1 MKAKSLYIQK
11 LAYDENTGNEI
22 IGLFPSEANPAI
34 VSSYTYD
41 AKRMGGAPTLTAT
54 IYSSEPLQWKKE
66 EFVEY
71 NGDRF
76 FASYTPNSTKDNT
89 SRMWKSE
96 ITFTSRRELLDNT
109 LFFDVVVDDVD
120 TQNKDRY
127 RSNQT
132 KFTFG
137 GTIHEFVARVNSS
150 MAYCGLYRP
159 TDEYKGYYVVVD
171 EGYGTDEV
179 KEVSFEDQYLTDV
192 LQLINTTFELDYYW
206 DGNVCHVGKVQHD
219 LTDTPI
225 KYGSSDALISVSK
238 ENANYKIVDMITGY
252 GSSDNLPYYYPN
264 DDEFGEAV
272 FNTENISKD
281 KVSVDLSKFLK
292 GSKYNDVLVL
302 YKSKYGQKY
311 SASID
316 SSLFGLTR
324 NTEPE
329 NLTLADNQTNP
340 TVTCSFGFSFYVKLI
355 KGQILDFTKL
365 SFKFG
370 MLDSL
375 THKDNITEIT
385 AAYKDIY
392 LSNGNDIIT
401 ITKKTVFGDNC
412 KYPCENDGEYKLT
425 IWAEFSYRC
434 RVFRNGNG
442 VTDYYGANSWNAS
455 FSGNIGL
462 LYEPTSEYEW
472 KNEDKYI
479 PYGES
484 GINIREISGANCI
497 EYDYQ
502 FFKDDNRYGFNKV
515 YSGTDDNATK
525 VVVTDR
531 VWIAPSSVLMPS
543 IYRNSKGAERFYYA
557 FNNTHKLPSGIGY
570 YEFVNL
576 YKKGNPHQGT
586 VTFDDIKPTINGI
599 VNAEGQLFGEIADV
613 AFDKEDSDVKDS
625 DGNYIHS
632 YFYIKLH
639 KFNGDFGFDLFA
651 HALASES
658 AKINLIKSNGCPA
671 CSFVIYNK
679 PSADNSKCY
688 NRVSVDEN
696 GNLKQVR
703 TDKNDYIFANASDAY
718 EDNLNQDSTQK
729 ELWIAV
735 QKDTS
740 TLGIV
745 MPNASAG
752 FKPQKGDLF
761 VITGIKP
768 PKVLVTAAEKRLDDA
783 LVKHMSENNTD
794 QFNYSVK
801 FSRIFLQE
809 NPDFASKLNENAKL
823 SIQIQGDYDND
834 GNLISHK
841 VFVSNYSVKVD
852 NDELAEVEIEL
863 VNLLEVTKSDT
874 KQIIDA
880 VKGEAVKSLSSIV
893 CSSNANSFN
902 ASIADKMYLSKL
914 NDDTAK
920 GTITWEKIQNLL
932 SGLLVGNFNS
942 ENGGSWTPDTEGR
955 SHLITDYLEV
965 RMKAIF
971 EELVIKKT
979 STISGKEI
987 ISPAGGV
994 VAHKVEEVT
1003 VTYNNVSQKAYR
1015 CYFLAEQE
1023 GDAVDNDFA
1032 IGDQVRSESFNVR
1045 KGTYHKVGNHFYWRL
1060 VIGRDEDPVGLEGKK
1075 YHYIDL
1081 SDTDCATASDV
1092 PAKGDVLSQCGNR
1105 TDVERQN
1112 CLIFS
1117 AVDTYSPSI
1126 SLYHGINS
1134 YSFANREYVQYGVNK
1149 QTNKAF
1155 FNVYGDMYVGDRP
1168 TKENGYEGS
1177 SYIKYDSAT
1186 KQVSVKGKISAK
1198 STVDG
1203 KELSQYIKENS
1214 AKGLTEEQ
1222 VNNLIKNSQVITD
1235 LQNQVDGAI
1244 ETWFYEGVPTLNNAP
1259 ASSWTTDKDKDT
1271 HLGDLYY
1278 DNKTGKAYRFAKDGN
1293 TYKWTIITDTD
1304 IAKALSDASK
1314 AQETADGKMKVFST
1328 QPIPPYQLGDIWVN
1342 ATYPTDGRIY
1352 KNEILRCQTAKAKD
1366 SSFAIADW
1374 TKASKYTDD
1383 SALNT
1388 FKEEYKN
1395 DMASYKEQLDEKVE
1409 TWFYNYA
1416 PTTQNKPASDW
1427 TTDTLKSQHAGDL
1440 FYNTS
1445 NGYTY
1450 RWTGTAWARIKD
1462 NDINTAMTAAS
1473 KAQDTADGKRTV
1485 FTSQPTVP
1493 YDEGDL
1499 WASGGDDG
1507 KTLMVCVKSRATGS
1521 FTSSEWVKANDSDLN
1536 AFAKTIEESLTGI
1549 RDQLDKKAETWYQ
1562 ATDPSTSWTTDDAK
1576 KEHKG
1581 DLWYN
1586 TSNNQTFFWNG
1597 TKWDKQDVPTE
1608 VFDKI
1613 DGKSS
1618 IYVSKP
1624 ASYEERDLWILEAAY
1639 TLGGVAYSK
1648 GELVVATKSNAS
1660 FSAADWTKKVK
1671 YTDDTVANT
1680 AKKAAEEAKKAA
1692 DTAQTNV
1699 TNLGKTVTSNKKAF
1713 DSYVTDGYL
1722 EPSEIAAMAQDSK
1735 RLEDAFAAAEKSYN
1749 EVKGAEVLK
1758 STKELTDLNTAFT
1771 TLSTAKKELIT
1782 YLSDIS
1788 TRYNAADTEGK
1799 ANIVSAVGTKFT
1811 NFQPAY
1817 SAFYDKLGLANAYIT
1832 SKIYGDLKQNITD
1845 LAGYKYIKDALG
1857 QTTDIDGGL
1866 VMTTL
1871 LALRDADGNVQS
1883 GINGAIDTNRGKKSI
1898 ATWWGGQMVDKD
1910 YNSGSL
1916 TPATSLVRFD
1926 GSGYLANG
1934 AIWWDVDGKVHADP
1948 TSFII
1953 SEKNL
1958 GAYLA
1963 FFEPTWKSGSNGTNI
1978 KDLVALTPQA
1988 PFTTLSVSN
1997 DLLVEGKLKLG
2008 SITLSV
2014 VNGALKIDGN
2024 VYSTGGMSAY
2034 GDGTNNGGG
2043 GGLVASVKSYTDI
2056 IKGTYT
2062 DNDLASIPNAY
2073 AIKALSNRI
2082 DNISSELGGLSLDW
2096 ANITGKPSTFTPSAH
2111 THKWVDITDRI
2122 TKVSQLTNDSGY
2134 TTNKGTVTSV
2144 KLTLPTGLSLG
2155 TTKEITTSGTFAI
2168 SLTSGYSIPTTS
2180 KQGQWDSAYN
2190 WYKLMTTDEET
2201 ADGVINKWNEVV
2213 DFLAGIAQTDSLD
2226 SILSGINK
2234 SITDE
2239 TNRAKKAEGANATNI
2254 ATNKANITTLQ
2265 GYFTNG
2271 SAKSAIKLTNAR
2283 KLWGNSFDG
2292 TADISGSIVVPS
2304 GKYITI
2310 GNIKLEYDATN
2321 KALKITNT
2329 STNEV
2334 ANLYT
2339 SGGVSAY
2346 GVGTTSS
2353 GSTGGGG
2360 LNGTVKSYNDAKSLT
2375 SESLSE
2381 VASAY
2386 SVAALYS
2393 SINDAIGRINTLEG
2407 GSATSI
2413 EVTGSGNAVT
2423 GVSKSGTKL
2432 TFTKGATFLTS
2443 HQDISGKSDK
2453 THTHSVKINGVTK
2466 TIAATGGTAVDLGTY
2481 LTSHQSLAAYLKS
2494 ADAEKT
2500 YSKLG
2505 HTHAFSEI
2513 TGKPTT
2519 LAGYGVTDGVNTVT
2533 LSGSGNA
2540 VTSASIDGHTLTLT
2554 KGSTFSLSG
2563 HTHTFASLTSK
2574 PTTIAG
2580 YGITDAYTKA
2590 QVNSTIAKYL
2600 PLAGGTITGVLTVNG
2615 IATFKSKI
2623 AIGDIYII
2631 NDGSGNLYV
2640 QKTDGKT
2647 AANFYATGGITAFG
2661 ASSVSGGTGSGLN
2674 GSVLGFEKATA
2685 MTSADNGDSSKT
2697 EVSFLATAW
2706 SIKQLNDK
2714 INAFGTGVFSDY
2726 LTIAAAKATYQPKGS
2741 YLTSHQTIYG
2751 LTIQKNGTSLGTY
2764 TPNSAAKT
2772 INVTVPTKLSELSND
2787 SGYTKNT
2794 GTVTS
2799 VAISVPTGLSV
2810 SGSPITTNGTIAIAL
2825 ASGYSIPTTAKQT
2838 AWDGAVSAKHTHS
2851 NKSVLDGISSTKV
2864 SHWNSAYD
2872 WYALMTTDEETA
2884 DGIINKWNEVV
2895 SFLANIAQTDTLS
2908 GIVDGINKSISDE
2921 VARAKKAEGVNASG
2935 ISANKGSIAT
2945 LQGYFTNGSAK
2956 KALQLTNARKLWG
2969 NSFNGTADI
2978 NGSIIVPSGK
2988 YISIGNIKL
2997 EYDATNKALKITN
3010 TSTNEVANL
3019 YTSGGVSAYGV
3030 GTTSSGSTG
3039 GGGLNGTVKSYNDAK
3054 SLTSESLS
3062 EVASAYS
3069 VAALYSSINDAIGR
3083 INTLEGGSATSIEVT
3098 GSGNA
3103 VTGVSKSGTK
3113 LTFTKGATFLTSHQ
3127 DISGKSDK
3135 THTHSVKINGV
3146 TKTIA
3151 ATGGTAVDLGTYLTS
3166 HQSLAA
3172 YLKSADAEKT
3182 YSKLGHTHAFSEIT
3196 GKPTTL
3202 AGYGVTD
3209 GVNTVTLSGSGN
3221 AVTSASID
3229 GHTLTLTKGSTFSL
3243 SGHTHTFAS
3252 LTSKPTTIAGYGIT
3266 DAYTKAQV
3274 NSTIAKYLP
3283 LAGGTITG
3291 VLTVNGIATFKSKIA
3306 IGDIYIINDGSGN
3319 LYVQKTDGKT
3329 AANFYAT
3336 GGITAFGASSVSGG
3350 TGSGL
3355 NGSVLGFEKATA
3367 MTSADN
3373 GDSSKT
3379 EVSFLATAWS
3389 IKQLNDKINAFGTG
3403 VFSDYLT
3410 IAAAK
3415 ATYQPKGSYLTSHQT
3430 IYGLTIQKNGTS
3442 LGTYTPNSAAKTINV
3457 TVPTKLSELSNDSGY
3472 TKNTGTVTS
3481 VAISVPTGLSV
3492 SGSPITTNGT
3502 IAIALASGYSIPTT
3516 AKQTA
3521 WDGAVSAKH
3530 THSNKSVLDGIS
3542 STKVS
3547 HWNSAYDWYALM
3559 TTDEETADGIINK
3572 WNEVVSFLA
3581 NIAQTDTLSGIV
3593 DGINK
3598 SISDEVARAKK
3609 AEGVNASGISANK
3622 GSIATLQGYFT
3633 NGSAKKAL
3641 QLTNARKL
3649 WGNSF
3654 NGTAD
3659 INGSIIV
3666 PSGKY
3671 ISIGN
3676 IKLEYDAANKALKIT
3691 NTTTEEVA
3699 NLYTSGG
3706 VSAYGAGTSSSSGGG
3721 GLNGSVKAYNDALKL
3736 TSESLSEIASAYS
3749 IKALD
3754 SRISSLEGG
3763 SATSIETTGSGNA
3776 VTSVSKSGTK
3786 ITFTKGS
3793 TFSLNG
3799 HTHTFASLTSKP
3811 TSLSGYG
3818 ITDGVNAV
3826 SVTGSGNAVTAA
3838 SVSGHTLTLTKGSTF
3853 SLSNH
3858 THYVGTTQVQGSSAE
3873 QALTGITK
3881 IDNILKLSK
3890 ATVTVNTSYKAEQN
3904 RLVIYG
3910 NTYGNDANYI
3920 KSARKLS
3927 YGDGGPQLVFSTN
3940 ENPDASGVQ
3949 SAALVYTD
3957 HDTIG
3962 AGVSLSF
3969 VTNQG
3974 DAYFI
3979 APHIKA
3985 LTAFQGNLAWSYIT
3999 NKPTTLSGFGITDG
4013 LRSVTHPSG
4022 SNVFVTGI
4030 STSGTAITYTKS
4042 YTKKSLSAVGT
4053 SGWTNASIDGNII
4066 PDMSFIAYWN
4076 GAYSGTSSNLAYCNK
4091 GAFGSFAI
4099 KNSLAF
4105 SELTSKP
4112 TTISGYGIT
4121 DAYTKSQ
4128 VDAIAAKY
4136 LPLTG
4141 GTLTGQLKIVASA
4154 LNGAYNGLLIG
4165 DDCYIGDCNFANTI
4179 GLMGSTN
4186 SNAGMVKFG
4195 KGGMQ
4200 FGYNGSNHIAST
4212 TAQWTNLNADL
4223 LDGWHKDNIVWSG
4236 AVNSNTANLS
4246 HYWAKLFDI
4255 TVTDNLHDD
4264 RSFTFLFSNG
4274 YNDTYSVVVLRI
4286 RQNGA
4291 NGSGAYNFNIALRE
4305 LVGNMSSR
4313 LRVYYNNA
4321 TGNVQLWGNC
4331 QDRYGCLSYTIIK
4344 KTGRTSA
4351 DFKSQGTLVTNTSFS
4366 AAQSLPA
4373 TTGDSPYILLDGAT
4387 RIGIVKQADQL
4398 VTARTIWGQSFNGT
4412 ANVSGNMT
4420 GVGNINTSAAPAGTI
4435 YTNNWFRSK
4444 GNSGWYSEDHGGGWY
4459 MTDNT
4464 WIRSYGS
4471 KDVYLSNKLS
4481 VNGNVGIGTTA
4492 PSHKLHVL
4500 GEIYTTTKVNINGIV
4515 LEKDS
4520 DGNLKV
4526 NGNLYAT
4533 GGISAYGTSS
4543 AGSGGGLSGSVL
4555 AWDSAIKMPNATNGS
4570 SDTTK
4575 TESSF
4580 LASAWSIKQ
4589 LYNKVTSLEGG
4600 SAMNVSVSGSGNAVT
4615 SISKSGTT
4623 ISVVKGSTFLTAHQS
4638 LAGYMKTA
4646 TADAKYMYHSRNNIV
4661 SDLNS
4666 FATNGA
4672 AHIYEMNNVTNRPNS
4687 NSWVQVMNWGTGD
4700 SAYGFLLANDYSTNG
4715 HMYFRQKIAG
4725 SWKDWKTIIDS
4736 SNIGSQSVNYAAS
4749 AGSVAWT
4756 NVSGRPS
4763 TMKNPSALSWS
4774 GYSSGSYDGSA
4785 AKSISIPNNT
4795 NQLTNGAGFITASA
4809 SITGNA
4815 ASATKLQTTRT
4826 LWGQSFNGT
4835 ANISGSMTGVG
4846 DMTLDAGARI
4856 KHGSGNLYIGN
4867 SDNSN
4872 WIGVQ
4877 DICSQSSIGDGNWSL
4892 RTSGAAHFKDTTIN
4906 GTATIKNLLSL
4917 VDGSHKGLKM
4927 GSTYISSLDGEVI
4940 LQGNTA
4946 LRFGNDAWDY
4956 NQWAGLKYDHSIKTV
4971 YLGIADGSIFK
4982 ANSAQSGG
4990 VINLKQGI
4998 SSVYTPAL
5006 YAGGDIYHTGV
5017 YRMLWKNSKA
5027 SKYLNVM
5034 NISQDDNGIL
5044 TIGYGNFS
5052 NNKNVVLEGYN
5063 LNFRVGNDSGTKSM
5077 WFNYNN
5083 GNPVLSLDGNFYA
5096 TGGVTAYKSSDERL
5110 KHDIHGVDSLAI
5122 IKAMGGTVAFR
5133 YNADN
5138 KDSIGWIAQR
5148 VLHNT
5153 FMQDLVEKDDKG
5165 FLKINYWSP
5174 KLIAVAFGAIEQV
5187 DDEVSRLKRRVR
5199 DLENEVEQLK
5209 SDRL

>member
-11 LAYDENTGNEI
+11 LAYDEDTGNEI

-671 CSFVIYNK
+671 CSFTIDCYW
-679 PSADNSKCY
+679 NSTKNKCY
-688 NRVSVDEN
+688 NNVLTDGN
-696 GNLKQVR
+696 GNLRSDSGKMNS
-703 TDKNDYIFANASDAY
+703 KGDYILNDTY
-718 EDNLNQDSTQK
+718 VEDNKSNQDSTK
-729 ELWIAV
+729 EELWIAV

-783 LVKHMSENNTD
+783 LIKHMSENNTD

-823 SIQIQGDYDND
+823 SIQIQGDSDND
-834 GNLISHK
+834 GNLISHE

-863 VNLLEVTKSDT
+863 VNSLEVTKSDT

-880 VKGEAVKSLSSIV
+880 VKGEAVKSLSSMV
-893 CSSNANSFN
+893 GGSNTNSFN
-902 ASIADKMYLSKL
+902 ASITDKMYLSKL
-914 NDDTAK
+914 NDDIAK
-920 GTITWEKIQNLL
+920 GTITWEKIQKLL
-932 SGLLVGNFNS
+932 SGLVVGNFNN

-971 EELVIKKT
+971 EELVINKT
-979 STISGKEI
+979 STIGGKEI

-1060 VIGRDEDPVGLEGKK
+1060 VIGRDEEPVELEGKK

-1134 YSFANREYVQYGVNK
+1134 YSFANKEYVEYGVNK
-1149 QTNKAF
+1149 QNNKAF

-1177 SYIKYDSAT
+1177 SYIRYDSST
-1186 KQVSVKGKISAK
+1186 KQVSVKGKISSK

-1222 VNNLIKNSQVITD
+1222 VNNLIKNSQVIAD

-1244 ETWFYEGVPTLNNAP
+1244 ETWFYDGVPTLKNAP
-1259 ASSWTTDKDKDT
+1259 ASSWTSDKDKDT

-1342 ATYPTDGRIY
+1342 ATYPTDGSIY
-1352 KNEILRCQTAKAKD
+1352 KNEILRCQTAKAKG

-1427 TTDTLKSQHAGDL
+1427 TTDTLKSQHSGDL

-1562 ATDPSTSWTTDDAK
+1562 PSDPSTSWTTDDAK

-1671 YTDDTVANT
+1671 YTDDTVANA

-1713 DSYVTDGYL
+1713 DNYVTDGYL

-1735 RLEDAFAAAEKSYN
+1735 RLEDAFAAAEKSYT
-1749 EVKGAEVLK
+1749 EVKEAAVLK
-1758 STKELTDLNTAFT
+1758 DTKELTDLNTAFA
-1771 TLSTAKKELIT
+1771 TLTTAKTELVT

-1788 TRYNAADTEGK
+1788 ARYNAANTEKK
-1799 ANIVSAVGTKFT
+1799 ATIVSAVGTKFT
-1811 NFQPAY
+1811 NFQSAY

-1958 GAYLA
+1958 GAYFA

-1997 DLLVEGKLKLG
+1997 DLLVEGKLKIG

-2034 GDGTNNGGG
+2034 GEGT
-2043 GGLVASVKSYTDI
+2043 
-2056 IKGTYT
+2056 
-2062 DNDLASIPNAY
+2062 
-2073 AIKALSNRI
+2073 SN
-2082 DNISSELGGLSLDW
+2082 
-2096 ANITGKPSTFTPSAH
+2096 
-2111 THKWVDITDRI
+2111 
-2122 TKVSQLTNDSGY
+2122 
-2134 TTNKGTVTSV
+2134 
-2144 KLTLPTGLSLG
+2144 
-2155 TTKEITTSGTFAI
+2155 
-2168 SLTSGYSIPTTS
+2168 
-2180 KQGQWDSAYN
+2180 
-2190 WYKLMTTDEET
+2190 
-2201 ADGVINKWNEVV
+2201 
-2213 DFLAGIAQTDSLD
+2213 
-2226 SILSGINK
+2226 
-2234 SITDE
+2234 
-2239 TNRAKKAEGANATNI
+2239 
-2254 ATNKANITTLQ
+2254 
-2265 GYFTNG
+2265 
-2271 SAKSAIKLTNAR
+2271 
-2283 KLWGNSFDG
+2283 
-2292 TADISGSIVVPS
+2292 
-2304 GKYITI
+2304 
-2310 GNIKLEYDATN
+2310 
-2321 KALKITNT
+2321 
-2329 STNEV
+2329 
-2334 ANLYT
+2334 
-2339 SGGVSAY
+2339 
-2346 GVGTTSS
+2346 
-2353 GSTGGGG
+2353 GGG
-2360 LNGTVKSYNDAKSLT
+2360 LNGSIVPFDKAKFLT
-2375 SESLSE
+2375 AQNEGTE
-2381 VASAY
+2381 IASAW
-2386 SVAALYS
+2386 SIKKLYDMIN
-2393 SINDAIGRINTLEG
+2393 SID
-2407 GSATSI
+2407 
-2413 EVTGSGNAVT
+2413 VTGQLADYLKKTEASTLYQPKGNY
-2423 GVSKSGTKL
+2423 
-2432 TFTKGATFLTS
+2432 LTS

-2519 LAGYGVTDGVNTVT
+2519 LAGYGVTDGVNAVSVT
-2533 LSGSGNA
+2533 GNGNA

-2590 QVNSTIAKYL
+2590 QVDSTIAKYL
-2600 PLAGGTITGVLTVNG
+2600 PLAGGTITGALTVNG
-2615 IATFKSKI
+2615 IATFKSKV

-2661 ASSVSGGTGSGLN
+2661 ASSVSGGTGGGLN

-2726 LTIAAAKATYQPKGS
+2726 LTIAAAKATYQPKGN
-2741 YLTSHQTIYG
+2741 YLISHQTIYG

-2838 AWDGAVSAKHTHS
+2838 AWDGAVS
-2851 NKSVLDGISSTKV
+2851 V
-2864 SHWNSAYD
+2864 
-2872 WYALMTTDEETA
+2872 
-2884 DGIINKWNEVV
+2884 
-2895 SFLANIAQTDTLS
+2895 
-2908 GIVDGINKSISDE
+2908 
-2921 VARAKKAEGVNASG
+2921 
-2935 ISANKGSIAT
+2935 
-2945 LQGYFTNGSAK
+2945 
-2956 KALQLTNARKLWG
+2956 
-2969 NSFNGTADI
+2969 
-2978 NGSIIVPSGK
+2978 
-2988 YISIGNIKL
+2988 
-2997 EYDATNKALKITN
+2997 
-3010 TSTNEVANL
+3010 
-3019 YTSGGVSAYGV
+3019 
-3030 GTTSSGSTG
+3030 
-3039 GGGLNGTVKSYNDAK
+3039 
-3054 SLTSESLS
+3054 
-3062 EVASAYS
+3062 
-3069 VAALYSSINDAIGR
+3069 
-3083 INTLEGGSATSIEVT
+3083 
-3098 GSGNA
+3098 
-3103 VTGVSKSGTK
+3103 
-3113 LTFTKGATFLTSHQ
+3113 
-3127 DISGKSDK
+3127 
-3135 THTHSVKINGV
+3135 
-3146 TKTIA
+3146 
-3151 ATGGTAVDLGTYLTS
+3151 
-3166 HQSLAA
+3166 
-3172 YLKSADAEKT
+3172 
-3182 YSKLGHTHAFSEIT
+3182 
-3196 GKPTTL
+3196 
-3202 AGYGVTD
+3202 
-3209 GVNTVTLSGSGN
+3209 
-3221 AVTSASID
+3221 
-3229 GHTLTLTKGSTFSL
+3229 
-3243 SGHTHTFAS
+3243 
-3252 LTSKPTTIAGYGIT
+3252 
-3266 DAYTKAQV
+3266 
-3274 NSTIAKYLP
+3274 
-3283 LAGGTITG
+3283 
-3291 VLTVNGIATFKSKIA
+3291 
-3306 IGDIYIINDGSGN
+3306 
-3319 LYVQKTDGKT
+3319 
-3329 AANFYAT
+3329 
-3336 GGITAFGASSVSGG
+3336 
-3350 TGSGL
+3350 
-3355 NGSVLGFEKATA
+3355 
-3367 MTSADN
+3367 
-3373 GDSSKT
+3373 
-3379 EVSFLATAWS
+3379 
-3389 IKQLNDKINAFGTG
+3389 
-3403 VFSDYLT
+3403 
-3410 IAAAK
+3410 
-3415 ATYQPKGSYLTSHQT
+3415 
-3430 IYGLTIQKNGTS
+3430 
-3442 LGTYTPNSAAKTINV
+3442 
-3457 TVPTKLSELSNDSGY
+3457 
-3472 TKNTGTVTS
+3472 
-3481 VAISVPTGLSV
+3481 
-3492 SGSPITTNGT
+3492 
-3502 IAIALASGYSIPTT
+3502 
-3516 AKQTA
+3516 
-3521 WDGAVSAKH
+3521 KH

-3691 NTTTEEVA
+3691 NTTTNEVA

-3706 VSAYGAGTSSSSGGG
+3706 ISAYGVGTSSSSGG
-3721 GLNGSVKAYNDALKL
+3721 GLNGSVKAYADSIKL
-3736 TSESLSEIASAYS
+3736 TSENLSEIASAYS
-3749 IKALD
+3749 IAVLNN
-3754 SRISSLEGG
+3754 SLNAAIGRISTLEGG

-3799 HTHTFASLTSKP
+3799 HTHDFITVGANQTITATQYTNSRLSVRPYYVSGGPTTYGNILEVVSGISGGGQLGMEWSGSQTKTDGTDTNVGKLYYRSKRDNIAGWTVWKRLAFAEELAWGNISGKP

-3838 SVSGHTLTLTKGSTF
+3838 SVSGHTLTLTKGSSF

-3858 THYVGTTQVQGSSAE
+3858 THYIGTTQVQGSSAE

-3890 ATVTVNTSYKAEQN
+3890 ASVTVNTSYKAEQN

-3910 NTYGNDANYI
+3910 STYGNDANYI
-3920 KSARKLS
+3920 KSAGKLS
-3927 YGDGGPQLVFSTN
+3927 YGDGGPQLVFSTG

-3969 VTNQG
+3969 VTNQS

-4013 LRSVTHPSG
+4013 LRSVTQPSG

-4030 STSGTAITYTKS
+4030 STSGTAVTYTKS

-4053 SGWTNASIDGNII
+4053 SGWTNASTDGNII

-4154 LNGAYNGLLIG
+4154 LNGAYNGLRIG
-4165 DDCYIGDCNFANTI
+4165 DDCYIGNCNLGNTI
-4179 GLMGSTN
+4179 GLMGVSN
-4186 SNAGMVKFG
+4186 NNAGMVKFG

-4236 AVNSNTANLS
+4236 AVNSNTASLS

-4255 TVTDNLHDD
+4255 TVTGNQYDD
-4264 RSFTFLFSNG
+4264 RNFTFLFSNG

-4291 NGSGAYNFNIALRE
+4291 KDSGAYNFNISLRE

-4331 QDRYGCLSYTIIK
+4331 QGQYGSLSYTIIK

-4351 DFKSQGTLVTNTSFS
+4351 DFTSQGTLVTNTSFS

-4373 TTGDSPYILLDGAT
+4373 TTGDSPYTLLDGAT

-4398 VTARTIWGQSFNGT
+4398 VTARSLWGQSFNGT

-4444 GNSGWYSEDHGGGWY
+4444 GSSGWYSEDHGGGWY
-4459 MTDNT
+4459 MSDNT
-4464 WIRSYGS
+4464 WIRNFGS
-4471 KDVYLSNKLS
+4471 KDVYLSNRLS

-4500 GEIYTTTKVNINGIV
+4500 GEIYTTTKVNINGII

-4520 DGNLKV
+4520 NGDLKV

-4533 GGISAYGTSS
+4533 GGISAYGASDGTSS
-4543 AGSGGGLSGSVL
+4543 SGGLNGSVKSYADAL
-4555 AWDSAIKMPNATNGS
+4555 KLTS
-4570 SDTTK
+4570 
-4575 TESSF
+4575 ESLSEI
-4580 LASAWSIKQ
+4580 ASAYSIKQ
-4589 LYNKVTSLEGG
+4589 LSIRITSLEGG
-4600 SAMNVSVSGSGNAVT
+4600 SATSISVSGGGNAVT
-4615 SISKSGTT
+4615 SVTKNGTT

-4666 FATNGA
+4666 FATNSA

-4687 NSWVQVMNWGTGD
+4687 NPWVQVMNWGTGD
-4700 SAYGFLLANDYSTNG
+4700 SNYGFLLANDYSTNG

-4795 NQLTNGAGFITASA
+4795 NQLTNGAGFITSSA

-4815 ASATKLQTTRT
+4815 GSATKLQTTRT

-4906 GTATIKNLLSL
+4906 GTATIKDLLSL

-4927 GSTYISSLDGEVI
+4927 GSTYISSLYGEVI

-4998 SSVYTPAL
+4998 SSVYTPTL
-5006 YAGGDIYHTGV
+5006 YAGGDIYHTGT

-5052 NNKNVVLEGYN
+5052 NNKNVALEGYN
-5063 LNFRVGNDSGTKSM
+5063 LTFRVGNDSGMKSM
-5077 WFNYNN
+5077 WLNYNN
-5083 GNPVLSLDGNFYA
+5083 GNPVLSLEGNFYA

-5110 KHDIHGVDSLAI
+5110 KHDIHDVDSLAI

-5187 DDEVSRLKRRVR
+5187 DDEVSRLKARVVF
-5199 DLENEVEQLK
+5199 LESEVQRLSGK
-5209 SDRL
+5209 QGSSDKKRLDNKNINLLN

>member
-1 MKAKSLYIQK
+1 MKAESLYIQK
-11 LAYDENTGNEI
+11 LTYDENTGNEI

-66 EFVEY
+66 EFVEF

-137 GTIHEFVARVNSS
+137 GTIHEFVARINSS

-159 TDEYKGYYVVVD
+159 TEEYKGYYVVVD

-192 LQLINTTFELDYYW
+192 LQLVNTTFELDYYW

-365 SFKFG
+365 SFKFS

-392 LSNGNDIIT
+392 LSNGNDIIN

-434 RVFRNGNG
+434 RVFINGNG

-455 FSGNIGL
+455 FIGNIEL

-472 KNEDKYI
+472 KNGDKYI
-479 PYGES
+479 PYDES

-515 YSGTDDNATK
+515 YTGTEDNAVK
-525 VVVTDR
+525 VMVTDR

-543 IYRNSKGAERFYYA
+543 IYRNTKGAERFYYA
-557 FNNTHKLPSGIGY
+557 LNNTHKLPSGSGY

-671 CSFVIYNK
+671 CSFVIYKK
-679 PSADNSKCY
+679 PSADNSKYY
-688 NRVSVDEN
+688 NCVSVDEN

-823 SIQIQGDYDND
+823 SIQIQGDSDSD
-834 GNLISHK
+834 GNLISHE

-863 VNLLEVTKSDT
+863 VNSLEVTKSDT

-880 VKGEAVKSLSSIV
+880 VKGEAVKSLSSMV
-893 CSSNANSFN
+893 GGSNTNSFN
-902 ASIADKMYLSKL
+902 ASITDKMYLSKL

-920 GTITWEKIQNLL
+920 GTITWEKIQKLL
-932 SGLLVGNFNS
+932 SGLLVGNFNN

-979 STISGKEI
+979 STIGGKEI

-1015 CYFLAEQE
+1015 CYFLAEQD
-1023 GDAVDNDFA
+1023 GDSVDNDFA
-1032 IGDQVRSESFNVR
+1032 LEDQVRSESFNVR
-1045 KGTYHKVGNHFYWRL
+1045 KGTYHKTGNHFFWRL
-1060 VIGRDEDPVGLEGKK
+1060 IIGIDEEPVELDGKK

-1081 SDTDCATASDV
+1081 SETDCATGSDV
-1092 PAKGDVLSQCGNR
+1092 PMKGDVLSQCGNR
-1105 TDVERQN
+1105 SDTMRQS
-1112 CLIFS
+1112 CLVFS

-1126 SLYHGINS
+1126 GLYHGINS
-1134 YSFANREYVQYGVNK
+1134 YSFANKEYVEYGVNK
-1149 QTNKAF
+1149 KTNKAF

-1244 ETWFYEGVPTLNNAP
+1244 ETWFYEGVPTLKNAP
-1259 ASSWTTDKDKDT
+1259 ASGWTTDKDKDT

-1278 DNKTGKAYRFAKDGN
+1278 DNKTGKAYRFAKDVN

-1304 IAKALSDASK
+1304 IAKALADASK
-1314 AQETADGKMKVFST
+1314 AQETADGKMKVFSS
-1328 QPIPPYQLGDIWVN
+1328 QPTPPYQVGDIWVN
-1342 ATYPTDGRIY
+1342 ATYPSDGSTY
-1352 KNEILRCQTAKAKD
+1352 KNEVLRCQTDKKAG
-1366 SSFAIADW
+1366 SQFAIADW
-1374 TKASKYTDD
+1374 IKAS
-1383 SALNT
+1383 
-1388 FKEEYKN
+1388 
-1395 DMASYKEQLDEKVE
+1395 
-1409 TWFYNYA
+1409 
-1416 PTTQNKPASDW
+1416 
-1427 TTDTLKSQHAGDL
+1427 
-1440 FYNTS
+1440 
-1445 NGYTY
+1445 
-1450 RWTGTAWARIKD
+1450 
-1462 NDINTAMTAAS
+1462 
-1473 KAQDTADGKRTV
+1473 
-1485 FTSQPTVP
+1485 
-1493 YDEGDL
+1493 
-1499 WASGGDDG
+1499 
-1507 KTLMVCVKSRATGS
+1507 
-1521 FTSSEWVKANDSDLN
+1521 
-1536 AFAKTIEESLTGI
+1536 
-1549 RDQLDKKAETWYQ
+1549 
-1562 ATDPSTSWTTDDAK
+1562 
-1576 KEHKG
+1576 
-1581 DLWYN
+1581 
-1586 TSNNQTFFWNG
+1586 
-1597 TKWDKQDVPTE
+1597 
-1608 VFDKI
+1608 
-1613 DGKSS
+1613 
-1618 IYVSKP
+1618 
-1624 ASYEERDLWILEAAY
+1624 
-1639 TLGGVAYSK
+1639 
-1648 GELVVATKSNAS
+1648 
-1660 FSAADWTKKVK
+1660 K
-1671 YTDDTVANT
+1671 YTDDTVANA

-1692 DTAQTNV
+1692 ETAQTNI
-1699 TNLGKTVTSNKKAF
+1699 TNLGKTVTINKKAF
-1713 DSYVTDGYL
+1713 DSYVKDGYL

-1735 RLEDAFAAAEKSYN
+1735 RLEDDFAAAEKSYN

-1758 STKELTDLNTAFT
+1758 STKELTDLNTAFA
-1771 TLSTAKKELIT
+1771 TLTTAKTELVT

-1788 TRYNAADTEGK
+1788 SRYNAADTNGK
-1799 ANIVSAVGTKFT
+1799 ATIVSAVGTKFT
-1811 NFQPAY
+1811 NFQSAY

-2014 VNGALKIDGN
+2014 VNGALKIDGD

-2096 ANITGKPSTFTPSAH
+2096 ANITGKPSAFTPSAH

-2271 SAKSAIKLTNAR
+2271 SAKSAMKLTNAR

-2310 GNIKLEYDATN
+2310 GNIKLEYDVTN

-2339 SGGVSAY
+2339 SGGISAY
-2346 GVGTTSS
+2346 GVGTASS
-2353 GSTGGGG
+2353 SGGG

-2413 EVTGSGNAVT
+2413 EVTGNGNAVT
-2423 GVSKSGTKL
+2423 SVSKVGTKL

-2554 KGSTFSLSG
+2554 KGTTFSVNG

-2590 QVNSTIAKYL
+2590 QVNSTVAKYL
-2600 PLAGGTITGVLTVNG
+2600 PLAGGTITGALTVNG
-2615 IATFKSKI
+2615 IATFKSKV

-2661 ASSVSGGTGSGLN
+2661 ASSVSGGTGGGLN

-2988 YISIGNIKL
+2988 YISIGNIKM

-3010 TSTNEVANL
+3010 TTTNEVANL

-3030 GTTSSGSTG
+3030 GTSQSS
-3039 GGGLNGTVKSYNDAK
+3039 
-3054 SLTSESLS
+3054 
-3062 EVASAYS
+3062 
-3069 VAALYSSINDAIGR
+3069 
-3083 INTLEGGSATSIEVT
+3083 
-3098 GSGNA
+3098 
-3103 VTGVSKSGTK
+3103 
-3113 LTFTKGATFLTSHQ
+3113 
-3127 DISGKSDK
+3127 
-3135 THTHSVKINGV
+3135 
-3146 TKTIA
+3146 
-3151 ATGGTAVDLGTYLTS
+3151 
-3166 HQSLAA
+3166 
-3172 YLKSADAEKT
+3172 
-3182 YSKLGHTHAFSEIT
+3182 
-3196 GKPTTL
+3196 
-3202 AGYGVTD
+3202 
-3209 GVNTVTLSGSGN
+3209 
-3221 AVTSASID
+3221 
-3229 GHTLTLTKGSTFSL
+3229 
-3243 SGHTHTFAS
+3243 
-3252 LTSKPTTIAGYGIT
+3252 
-3266 DAYTKAQV
+3266 
-3274 NSTIAKYLP
+3274 
-3283 LAGGTITG
+3283 
-3291 VLTVNGIATFKSKIA
+3291 
-3306 IGDIYIINDGSGN
+3306 
-3319 LYVQKTDGKT
+3319 
-3329 AANFYAT
+3329 
-3336 GGITAFGASSVSGG
+3336 
-3350 TGSGL
+3350 
-3355 NGSVLGFEKATA
+3355 
-3367 MTSADN
+3367 
-3373 GDSSKT
+3373 
-3379 EVSFLATAWS
+3379 
-3389 IKQLNDKINAFGTG
+3389 
-3403 VFSDYLT
+3403 
-3410 IAAAK
+3410 
-3415 ATYQPKGSYLTSHQT
+3415 
-3430 IYGLTIQKNGTS
+3430 
-3442 LGTYTPNSAAKTINV
+3442 
-3457 TVPTKLSELSNDSGY
+3457 
-3472 TKNTGTVTS
+3472 
-3481 VAISVPTGLSV
+3481 
-3492 SGSPITTNGT
+3492 
-3502 IAIALASGYSIPTT
+3502 
-3516 AKQTA
+3516 
-3521 WDGAVSAKH
+3521 
-3530 THSNKSVLDGIS
+3530 
-3542 STKVS
+3542 
-3547 HWNSAYDWYALM
+3547 
-3559 TTDEETADGIINK
+3559 
-3572 WNEVVSFLA
+3572 
-3581 NIAQTDTLSGIV
+3581 
-3593 DGINK
+3593 
-3598 SISDEVARAKK
+3598 
-3609 AEGVNASGISANK
+3609 
-3622 GSIATLQGYFT
+3622 
-3633 NGSAKKAL
+3633 
-3641 QLTNARKL
+3641 
-3649 WGNSF
+3649 
-3654 NGTAD
+3654 
-3659 INGSIIV
+3659 
-3666 PSGKY
+3666 
-3671 ISIGN
+3671 
-3676 IKLEYDAANKALKIT
+3676 
-3691 NTTTEEVA
+3691 
-3699 NLYTSGG
+3699 
-3706 VSAYGAGTSSSSGGG
+3706 GG
-3721 GLNGSVKAYNDALKL
+3721 GLNGSVKAYADSIKL
-3736 TSESLSEIASAYS
+3736 TTENLSEIASAYS
-3749 IKALD
+3749 IAVLNN
-3754 SRISSLEGG
+3754 SLNAAIGRISTLEGG

-3858 THYVGTTQVQGSSAE
+3858 THYVGTTRIQSSSAE

-3910 NTYGNDANYI
+3910 TTYGNDANYI
-3920 KSARKLS
+3920 KSAGKLS

-3962 AGVSLSF
+3962 TGVSLSF

-4013 LRSVTHPSG
+4013 LRSVTQPSG

-4030 STSGTAITYTKS
+4030 STSGTAVTYTKS

-4053 SGWTNASIDGNII
+4053 SGWTNASTDGNII

-4154 LNGAYNGLLIG
+4154 LNGAYNGLRIG
-4165 DDCYIGDCNFANTI
+4165 DDCYIGDCNLGNTI
-4179 GLMGSTN
+4179 GLMGVSN
-4186 SNAGMVKFG
+4186 NNAGMVKFG

-4212 TAQWTNLNADL
+4212 AAQWTNLNADL

-4236 AVNSNTANLS
+4236 AVNSNTASLS

-4255 TVTDNLHDD
+4255 TVTGNQYDD

-4291 NGSGAYNFNIALRE
+4291 KDSGAYNFNISLRE

-4331 QDRYGCLSYTIIK
+4331 QVQYGSLSYTIIK

-4351 DFKSQGTLVTNTSFS
+4351 DFTSQGTLVTNTSFS

-4373 TTGDSPYILLDGAT
+4373 TTGDSPYTLLDGAT

-4398 VTARTIWGQSFNGT
+4398 VTARSLWGQSFNGT

-4444 GNSGWYSEDHGGGWY
+4444 GSTGWYSEDHGGGWY
-4459 MTDNT
+4459 MSDNT
-4464 WIRSYGS
+4464 WIRNFGS
-4471 KDVYLSNKLS
+4471 KDVYLSNRLS

-4500 GEIYTTTKVNINGIV
+4500 GEIYTTTKVNINGII

-4520 DGNLKV
+4520 NGDLKV

-4589 LYNKVTSLEGG
+4589 LYNKVTNLEGG

-4638 LAGYMKTA
+4638 LAGYMKTE

-4687 NSWVQVMNWGTGD
+4687 NPWVQVMNWGTGD
-4700 SAYGFLLANDYSTNG
+4700 SNYGFLLANDYSADG

-4725 SWKDWKTIIDS
+4725 SWKSWKTIIDS

-4795 NQLTNGAGFITASA
+4795 NQLRNGAGFITASA

-4815 ASATKLQTTRT
+4815 ATATKLVTARNIALGHDFRGSANFDGSGNITINGHINSASINLGSTDPNPFKRIAHVQTANSWNDNALLLYLSQGYIGGNVGICRVEFRTDNVTETGSANVEVRWLVRYGYVSDSVQVGYYSAKGNSYMDVFVKTTGGYQGTVIRCLQDSRGGINSNVSLFAATQTTEAYTSIEAAAKALYNLAYTSIVKGSDVGAVNYANSAGNADTLDGVHANGLFTNLSNSGNNISITIGGTNKTLTAAYATNCDTVDGKHVQAGSSKPFGMIPCVGNDGVIELGHYIDFHYDNTTGSDYSVRLQIDGNHSNVVTLPTATGTLALTSDNVASATKLQTTRT

-4946 LRFGNDAWDY
+4946 LRFGNDAWNYD
-4956 NQWAGLKYDHSIKTV
+4956 QWAGLKYDHSSKTV

-4990 VINLKQGI
+4990 GINLKQGI

-5063 LNFRVGNDSGTKSM
+5063 LNFRVGNDSGMKSM
-5077 WFNYNN
+5077 WLNYNN

>member
-1 MKAKSLYIQK
+1 MIKIYDINDKLLMQAEVTSAAKREQEMSKSDYISLSFSAAEKVILPAGAYINYTYKIDTVREVTRKFLLLESYEPIQSDECSWKYTPQFQHPKMILSKTPFFIYTRNSQNVEVKQNVWSFVGTTSALSGKIADFLNKDLMFGECGWKVIFQK
-11 LAYDENTGNEI
+11 VTANTINVSFSDNDFISALTAITNAIGDNCEWHIDYDDEI
-22 IGLFPSEANPAI
+22 IYIGKVLVGAIPVILEVGKNVGVPSINE
-34 VSSYTYD
+34 S
-41 AKRMGGAPTLTAT
+41 
-54 IYSSEPLQWKKE
+54 KE
-66 EFVEY
+66 GYY
-71 NGDRF
+71 NAF
-76 FASYTPNSTKDNT
+76 S
-89 SRMWKSE
+89 
-96 ITFTSRRELLDNT
+96 I
-109 LFFDVVVDDVD
+109 
-120 TQNKDRY
+120 
-127 RSNQT
+127 
-132 KFTFG
+132 FG
-137 GTIHEFVARVNSS
+137 GTRNITQVNSKGENVS
-150 MAYCGLYRP
+150 SGDIRLQLDEGNGTITIDGKECSYSIDKYSTLDLRADKTKEPLFVKVLDFSQIYPSLNTYVYNVRGRVKYVLDENKKKIPISYNA
-159 TDEYKGYYVVVD
+159 DGSVNEYKTFTVWYMRLAYPTTEKVAGK
-171 EGYGTDEV
+171 TI
-179 KEVSFEDQYLTDV
+179 
-192 LQLINTTFELDYYW
+192 INTTVDDGVTHYWYNFEVTDDLLINGKNIGCSFEANFNTGALSTPLAGRGTNGDYVGFELIYHKEASSSHTSDDVSKDNFSVLAGDYEIIYQQDNEVIIPTNKEEMLIPRGENKPSLKCNITVLYNIAMANTIYYEDAQNRLLEKAKEDIVRLLSDLNNYEVKSYSDVFLEENPQLQIGQSVTYK
-206 DGNVCHVGKVQHD
+206 DGHGYELATRVLKLSTNIDYDFIQSITLGNQAIKGTITQLKEDVQTIIANGGNSGNGGGFSVSQ
-219 LTDTPI
+219 LRSLI
-225 KYGSSDALISVSK
+225 AKYGS
-238 ENANYKIVDMITGY
+238 
-252 GSSDNLPYYYPN
+252 DN
-264 DDEFGEAV
+264 F
-272 FNTENISKD
+272 ISK
-281 KVSVDLSKFLK
+281 
-292 GSKYNDVLVL
+292 
-302 YKSKYGQKY
+302 Q
-311 SASID
+311 
-316 SSLFGLTR
+316 
-324 NTEPE
+324 
-329 NLTLADNQTNP
+329 
-340 TVTCSFGFSFYVKLI
+340 
-355 KGQILDFTKL
+355 
-365 SFKFG
+365 
-370 MLDSL
+370 
-375 THKDNITEIT
+375 
-385 AAYKDIY
+385 
-392 LSNGNDIIT
+392 
-401 ITKKTVFGDNC
+401 
-412 KYPCENDGEYKLT
+412 
-425 IWAEFSYRC
+425 
-434 RVFRNGNG
+434 
-442 VTDYYGANSWNAS
+442 
-455 FSGNIGL
+455 
-462 LYEPTSEYEW
+462 
-472 KNEDKYI
+472 
-479 PYGES
+479 
-484 GINIREISGANCI
+484 
-497 EYDYQ
+497 
-502 FFKDDNRYGFNKV
+502 
-515 YSGTDDNATK
+515 
-525 VVVTDR
+525 
-531 VWIAPSSVLMPS
+531 
-543 IYRNSKGAERFYYA
+543 
-557 FNNTHKLPSGIGY
+557 
-570 YEFVNL
+570 
-576 YKKGNPHQGT
+576 
-586 VTFDDIKPTINGI
+586 FDDI
-599 VNAEGQLFGEIADV
+599 
-613 AFDKEDSDVKDS
+613 
-625 DGNYIHS
+625 
-632 YFYIKLH
+632 
-639 KFNGDFGFDLFA
+639 A
-651 HALASES
+651 H
-658 AKINLIKSNGCPA
+658 
-671 CSFVIYNK
+671 
-679 PSADNSKCY
+679 
-688 NRVSVDEN
+688 
-696 GNLKQVR
+696 
-703 TDKNDYIFANASDAY
+703 
-718 EDNLNQDSTQK
+718 
-729 ELWIAV
+729 
-735 QKDTS
+735 
-740 TLGIV
+740 
-745 MPNASAG
+745 
-752 FKPQKGDLF
+752 
-761 VITGIKP
+761 
-768 PKVLVTAAEKRLDDA
+768 
-783 LVKHMSENNTD
+783 
-794 QFNYSVK
+794 
-801 FSRIFLQE
+801 
-809 NPDFASKLNENAKL
+809 
-823 SIQIQGDYDND
+823 
-834 GNLISHK
+834 
-841 VFVSNYSVKVD
+841 
-852 NDELAEVEIEL
+852 
-863 VNLLEVTKSDT
+863 
-874 KQIIDA
+874 
-880 VKGEAVKSLSSIV
+880 
-893 CSSNANSFN
+893 
-902 ASIADKMYLSKL
+902 
-914 NDDTAK
+914 
-920 GTITWEKIQNLL
+920 GTITWEKIQKLL
-932 SGLLVGNFNS
+932 SGLLVGGFNN
-942 ENGGSWTPDTEGR
+942 ENGGSWTPDAEGR

-971 EELVIKKT
+971 EELAIKKN
-979 STISGKEI
+979 STIGGKEI

-994 VAHKVEEVT
+994 AAYKVNEVT
-1003 VTYNNVSQKAYR
+1003 VTYNDVSQKAYR
-1015 CYFLAEQE
+1015 CYFLAEQD
-1023 GDAVDNDFA
+1023 GDEVDNDFVVE
-1032 IGDQVRSESFNVR
+1032 DQVRSESFNLNAG
-1045 KGTYHKVGNHFYWRL
+1045 KYHKTGNHFLWRL
-1060 VIGRDEDPVGLEGKK
+1060 VIGIDEEPVELDGKK

-1081 SDTDCATASDV
+1081 SETDCATGSDV
-1092 PAKGDVLSQCGNR
+1092 PMKGDVLSQCGNR
-1105 TDVERQN
+1105 SDPMRQS
-1112 CLIFS
+1112 CLVFS
-1117 AVDTYSPSI
+1117 AVDTYAPCLA
-1126 SLYHGINS
+1126 LYYGINS
-1134 YSFANREYVQYGVNK
+1134 YSFDNKEYVEYGVDK
-1149 QTNKAF
+1149 SGDKPKAF
-1155 FNVYGDMYVGDRP
+1155 FRSYGDAYIGDRP
-1168 TKENGYEGS
+1168 TKDNNYEGD
-1177 SYIKYDSAT
+1177 SYVKYDSEQKKVIIKAEL
-1186 KQVSVKGKISAK
+1186 SVK
-1198 STVDG
+1198 ST
-1203 KELSQYIKENS
+1203 
-1214 AKGLTEEQ
+1214 
-1222 VNNLIKNSQVITD
+1222 
-1235 LQNQVDGAI
+1235 LQ
-1244 ETWFYEGVPTLNNAP
+1244 
-1259 ASSWTTDKDKDT
+1259 
-1271 HLGDLYY
+1271 
-1278 DNKTGKAYRFAKDGN
+1278 GN
-1293 TYKWTIITDTD
+1293 T
-1304 IAKALSDASK
+1304 L
-1314 AQETADGKMKVFST
+1314 E
-1328 QPIPPYQLGDIWVN
+1328 
-1342 ATYPTDGRIY
+1342 
-1352 KNEILRCQTAKAKD
+1352 E
-1366 SSFAIADW
+1366 
-1374 TKASKYTDD
+1374 
-1383 SALNT
+1383 T
-1388 FKEEYKN
+1388 FK
-1395 DMASYKEQLDEKVE
+1395 
-1409 TWFYNYA
+1409 
-1416 PTTQNKPASDW
+1416 
-1427 TTDTLKSQHAGDL
+1427 
-1440 FYNTS
+1440 
-1445 NGYTY
+1445 
-1450 RWTGTAWARIKD
+1450 
-1462 NDINTAMTAAS
+1462 DIQ
-1473 KAQDTADGKRTV
+1473 KQFDR
-1485 FTSQPTVP
+1485 
-1493 YDEGDL
+1493 
-1499 WASGGDDG
+1499 
-1507 KTLMVCVKSRATGS
+1507 
-1521 FTSSEWVKANDSDLN
+1521 
-1536 AFAKTIEESLTGI
+1536 
-1549 RDQLDKKAETWYQ
+1549 KAETWYQ
-1562 ATDPSTSWTTDDAK
+1562 AEDPSIAWETDLEK
-1576 KEHKG
+1576 SEHKG

-1586 TSNNQTFFWNG
+1586 TTNGETSYWNG
-1597 TKWDKQDVPTE
+1597 SSWQKQDIPDA
-1608 VFDKI
+1608 VFDMI

-1624 ASYEERDLWILEAAY
+1624 SSYEECDLWILEAAY
-1639 TLGGVAYSK
+1639 TLGGVAYTK
-1648 GELVVATKSNAS
+1648 GELVTAIRSNTTFNS
-1660 FSAADWTKKVK
+1660 ADWTKKVI
-1671 YTDDTVANT
+1671 YTDDT
-1680 AKKAAEEAKKAA
+1680 EAKKAQA
-1692 DTAQTNV
+1692 SIKETQTNL
-1699 TNLGKTVTSNKKAF
+1699 TNLGNTVKSNRDAF
-1713 DSYVTDGYL
+1713 DKFTEDGYL
-1722 EPSEIAAMAQDSK
+1722 DSSEIAAIAQDSK

-1749 EVKGAEVLK
+1749 EVANSDVL
-1758 STKELTDLNTAFT
+1758 SGTSQLTDLKAAFGTNTT
-1771 TLSTAKKELIT
+1771 GLLGAKKELIA
-1782 YLSDIS
+1782 YIADIV
-1788 TRYNAADTEGK
+1788 TRYNAADSDGK
-1799 ANIVSAVGTKFT
+1799 KNINSRVATLYD
-1811 NFQPAY
+1811 NFQAAY
-1817 SAFYDKLGLANAYIT
+1817 DTFYNKLGLASAYIT
-1832 SKIYGDLKQNITD
+1832 STIIGKLNAVIGDVATYNYLKE
-1845 LAGYKYIKDALG
+1845 ALSENAS
-1857 QTTDIDGGL
+1857 TDINGGL
-1866 VMTTL
+1866 IL
-1871 LALRDADGNVQS
+1871 SSLIALRDPKTGYVQS
-1883 GINGAIDTNRGKKSI
+1883 GINGIVDNTAKGNGI
-1898 ATWWGGQMVDKD
+1898 ATWWGGYMNDGQVVGFDDKGD
-1910 YNSGSL
+1910 VTKNA
-1916 TPATSLVRFD
+1916 ATSLIRFD

-1934 AIWWDVDGKVHADP
+1934 AIYWGVDGKVHADP

-1963 FFEPTWKSGSNGTNI
+1963 FFEPTWKSGSDGSSI

-1988 PFTTLSVSN
+1988 PFKTLTVSN
-1997 DLLVEGKLKLG
+1997 DLSVEGKLKIG

-2519 LAGYGVTDGVNTVT
+2519 LAGYGVTDGVNAVSVT
-2533 LSGSGNA
+2533 GNGNA

-2590 QVNSTIAKYL
+2590 QVDSTVAKYL
-2600 PLAGGTITGVLTVNG
+2600 PLAGGTITGALTVNG
-2615 IATFKSKI
+2615 IATFKSKV

-2661 ASSVSGGTGSGLN
+2661 ASSVSGGTGGGLN

-2810 SGSPITTNGTIAIAL
+2810 SGSPITTHGTIAISL

-2838 AWDGAVSAKHTHS
+2838 NWDKVYNWYTGITATDTDDII
-2851 NKSVLDGISSTKV
+2851 NKWQEVIAFLDGISS
-2864 SHWNSAYD
+2864 S
-2872 WYALMTTDEETA
+2872 TDLNA
-2884 DGIINKWNEVV
+2884 
-2895 SFLANIAQTDTLS
+2895 
-2908 GIVDGINKSISDE
+2908 IVDGINTSISNE
-2921 VARAKKAEGVNASG
+2921 VTRAKSAESTLTTNLNAEITRAKGAESTLTTNLNNEITRAKNAENTLNNKFANYLPLAGGTMTGVLALKGGMFEDAYNGALNMQNSNIFGLNSIYTSDKSDSQAEGIHFYRDATHVDTLRMMDGKLLFTPNRELGKTATEYEVIHSGTIGNQSVNYAKSAGNADTLDNIHASG
-2935 ISANKGSIAT
+2935 LFTALANSGNNISVTIGGTNKTLTVGYAT
-2945 LQGYFTNGSAK
+2945 
-2956 KALQLTNARKLWG
+2956 KAAQLYTARTLWG
-2969 NSFNGTADI
+2969 NSFDGTANI
-2978 NGSIIVPSGK
+2978 SGQITFPNVTSGFANGVKWQVGNNDYAIIRGGATGSDGGYLEIATADGTNEPIYVRQYSGAFTTIK
-2988 YISIGNIKL
+2988 RTLTLLDASGNTILPGKLNIGGIVV
-2997 EYDATNKALKITN
+2997 EYDATNKALK
-3010 TSTNEVANL
+3010 
-3019 YTSGGVSAYGV
+3019 
-3030 GTTSSGSTG
+3030 
-3039 GGGLNGTVKSYNDAK
+3039 
-3054 SLTSESLS
+3054 
-3062 EVASAYS
+3062 
-3069 VAALYSSINDAIGR
+3069 
-3083 INTLEGGSATSIEVT
+3083 
-3098 GSGNA
+3098 
-3103 VTGVSKSGTK
+3103 
-3113 LTFTKGATFLTSHQ
+3113 
-3127 DISGKSDK
+3127 
-3135 THTHSVKINGV
+3135 
-3146 TKTIA
+3146 
-3151 ATGGTAVDLGTYLTS
+3151 
-3166 HQSLAA
+3166 
-3172 YLKSADAEKT
+3172 
-3182 YSKLGHTHAFSEIT
+3182 
-3196 GKPTTL
+3196 
-3202 AGYGVTD
+3202 
-3209 GVNTVTLSGSGN
+3209 
-3221 AVTSASID
+3221 
-3229 GHTLTLTKGSTFSL
+3229 
-3243 SGHTHTFAS
+3243 
-3252 LTSKPTTIAGYGIT
+3252 
-3266 DAYTKAQV
+3266 
-3274 NSTIAKYLP
+3274 
-3283 LAGGTITG
+3283 
-3291 VLTVNGIATFKSKIA
+3291 VNG
-3306 IGDIYIINDGSGN
+3306 N
-3319 LYVQKTDGKT
+3319 L
-3329 AANFYAT
+3329 YAT
-3336 GGITAFGASSVSGG
+3336 GGITAYGEGSAGT
-3350 TGSGL
+3350 TGS
-3355 NGSVLGFEKATA
+3355 NNFT
-3367 MTSADN
+3367 
-3373 GDSSKT
+3373 
-3379 EVSFLATAWS
+3379 
-3389 IKQLNDKINAFGTG
+3389 
-3403 VFSDYLT
+3403 
-3410 IAAAK
+3410 AK
-3415 ATYQPKGSYLTSHQT
+3415 AY
-3430 IYGLTIQKNGTS
+3430 
-3442 LGTYTPNSAAKTINV
+3442 A
-3457 TVPTKLSELSNDSGY
+3457 DS
-3472 TKNTGTVTS
+3472 
-3481 VAISVPTGLSV
+3481 I
-3492 SGSPITTNGT
+3492 
-3502 IAIALASGYSIPTT
+3502 
-3516 AKQTA
+3516 
-3521 WDGAVSAKH
+3521 
-3530 THSNKSVLDGIS
+3530 
-3542 STKVS
+3542 
-3547 HWNSAYDWYALM
+3547 
-3559 TTDEETADGIINK
+3559 
-3572 WNEVVSFLA
+3572 
-3581 NIAQTDTLSGIV
+3581 
-3593 DGINK
+3593 
-3598 SISDEVARAKK
+3598 
-3609 AEGVNASGISANK
+3609 
-3622 GSIATLQGYFT
+3622 
-3633 NGSAKKAL
+3633 
-3641 QLTNARKL
+3641 
-3649 WGNSF
+3649 
-3654 NGTAD
+3654 
-3659 INGSIIV
+3659 
-3666 PSGKY
+3666 
-3671 ISIGN
+3671 
-3676 IKLEYDAANKALKIT
+3676 
-3691 NTTTEEVA
+3691 
-3699 NLYTSGG
+3699 
-3706 VSAYGAGTSSSSGGG
+3706 
-3721 GLNGSVKAYNDALKL
+3721 KL
-3736 TSESLSEIASAYS
+3736 TSENLSEIASAYS
-3749 IKALD
+3749 IAVLNN
-3754 SRISSLEGG
+3754 SLNAAIGRISTLEGG

-3838 SVSGHTLTLTKGSTF
+3838 SISGHTLTLTKGSTF

-3858 THYVGTTQVQGSSAE
+3858 THYVGTTQIQSSSAE

-3890 ATVTVNTSYKAEQN
+3890 ASVTVNTSHKAEQN

-3910 NTYGNDANYI
+3910 TTYGNDANYI
-3920 KSARKLS
+3920 KSAGKLS
-3927 YGDGGPQLVFSTN
+3927 YGDGGPQLVFSTS

-3957 HDTIG
+3957 HDKIG
-3962 AGVSLSF
+3962 TGVSLSF

-4013 LRSVTHPSG
+4013 LRSVTQPSG

-4030 STSGTAITYTKS
+4030 STSGTTITYTKS
-4042 YTKKSLSAVGT
+4042 YTKKSLSAVGA

-4076 GAYSGTSSNLAYCNK
+4076 GACSGTSSNLAYCNK

-4105 SELTSKP
+4105 SELTNKP

-4121 DAYTKSQ
+4121 DAYTKTQ

-4165 DDCYIGDCNFANTI
+4165 DDCYIGDCNLGNTI
-4179 GLMGSTN
+4179 GLMGVGN
-4186 SNAGMVKFG
+4186 NYAGMVKFG

-4236 AVNSNTANLS
+4236 AVNSNTASLS

-4255 TVTDNLHDD
+4255 TVTGNQYDD

-4291 NGSGAYNFNIALRE
+4291 KDSGAYNFTISLRE

-4313 LRVYYNNA
+4313 LRVYYNNT

-4331 QDRYGCLSYTIIK
+4331 QGQYGSLSYTIIK

-4351 DFKSQGTLVTNTSFS
+4351 DFTSQGTLVTNTSFS

-4373 TTGDSPYILLDGAT
+4373 TTGDSPYTLLDGAT

-4398 VTARTIWGQSFNGT
+4398 VTARSLWGQSFNGT

-4444 GNSGWYSEDHGGGWY
+4444 GSTGWYSEDHGGGWY
-4459 MTDNT
+4459 MSDNT
-4464 WIRSYGS
+4464 WIRSFGG

-4500 GEIYTTTKVNINGIV
+4500 GEIYTTTKVNINGII

-4520 DGNLKV
+4520 NGDLKV

-4815 ASATKLQTTRT
+4815 ATATKVNHSLSVFGKSFNGSADVTVADTDLIASISTGTANLTDKTEILTSWASDNGFNDSNAKNRILRRPASAIWGYINSKTISNADKLDNVHLNGIFTALSNTNNGVSMTIGTVAKSLANMQVYSATKLVTARNIALNGDLMGNANFDGSANITINGYMSYCNATVGNTNTYPWRRIAKVNELTGNYSDGCILLYISEGFIGGSYGIARVYIRTDNLSTGANASCSIQWISRNGYGLDSLKIAMYKTTGKAYYDVFLKMHGTYTSVVIRTLQDQRGGLGKRFTLVNSTEKDKAASHTEAYATIEDAATAIHNQAYTSIAQGSDVAMVHNADMVDGIHASGLFTNLSNSGNNISITIGGTNKTLTAAYATNCDTVDGYHAQSGSSKPYGKIPVIGTNGVIELGHFIDFHHDNTTGSDYSVRLQTNGNHSNVVTLPTATGTLALTSDNVASATKLQTART
-4826 LWGQSFNGT
+4826 IWGQSFNGT
-4835 ANISGSMTGVG
+4835 GNVSGALSGATTISASNTIS
-4846 DMTLDAGARI
+4846 TSLQNGAL
-4856 KHGSGNLYIGN
+4856 KIGN
-4867 SDNSN
+4867 KSAPISAIDAQVIFN
-4872 WIGVQ
+4872 
-4877 DICSQSSIGDGNWSL
+4877 
-4892 RTSGAAHFKDTTIN
+4892 TGAA
-4906 GTATIKNLLSL
+4906 
-4917 VDGSHKGLKM
+4917 V
-4927 GSTYISSLDGEVI
+4927 
-4940 LQGNTA
+4940 
-4946 LRFGNDAWDY
+4946 RFGETAWDW
-4956 NQWAGLKYDHSIKTV
+4956 NQWAGLKYTHSKKTV
-4971 YLGIADGSIFK
+4971 YLGIADGSVFN
-4982 ANSAQSGG
+4982 ANHAQSGG
-4990 VINLKQGI
+4990 KLQLKAIDTILFDSDSDSFQIHCDNSNDYLRIG
-4998 SSVYTPAL
+4998 SSDNSGYVL
-5006 YAGGDIYHTGV
+5006 VSDIGNWDT
-5017 YRMLWKNSKA
+5017 
-5027 SKYLNVM
+5027 
-5034 NISQDDNGIL
+5034 DDNGDDTNNWLISIDGTGTFKSIYCPSIYTANSIISTRNKAL
-5044 TIGYGNFS
+5044 LLSENVIREYHRDGSPYYSSITFNETTLDLSAYGNIGLTS
-5052 NNKNVVLEGYN
+5052 LHGITIEG
-5063 LNFRVGNDSGTKSM
+5063 GSGTISM
-5077 WFNYNN
+5077 VASGGFDVTYRAASLSVSQTGASEYTWTFNN
-5083 GNPVLSLDGNFYA
+5083 GSIKT
-5096 TGGVTAYKSSDERL
+5096 TGGITAYQSSDERL
-5110 KHDIHGVDSLAI
+5110 KHNIHGVDSLAI

-5133 YNADN
+5133 YNEDDKA
-5138 KDSIGWIAQR
+5138 SIGWIAQR

-5153 FMQDLVEKDDKG
+5153 LMQDLVEKDEDG
-5165 FLKINYWSP
+5165 YLKINYWSP

-5187 DDEVSRLKRRVR
+5187 DDEVAKLKARVR
-5199 DLENEVEQLK
+5199 ELENEVEQLK

>member
-1 MKAKSLYIQK
+1 MKTFKEIDIKYYDNSGNVQVRCTVPVTQEASVHYELMQSHYCKLSFNLSRPTYFLRGDFIETPYGRFELIDLTKAKDNDTIGYSYEIQFDAYYRKLKNKILKYRPNTGSQESTFSLTSKISTHIEVIMKNLAYYAKLDKSYLYDPNFEGEGTDYTYVIDASVDANAAKLITYSNTSILDAIANIAQTFGCEWWFEGNILHFGTCENTNAITDFRLNDNIVSMSSSQSQSTYANRVYAFGAARNLPSGYKNDADADITKDGVVEKRLMLPNSAECSDKNKQLLAENGFELKNGYIQVSGLREDQYVEGVTTNDDIYPRNLIK
-11 LAYDENTGNEI
+11 TSKVTSYEKDVEDESTPEEGDYI
-22 IGLFPSEANPAI
+22 
-34 VSSYTYD
+34 
-41 AKRMGGAPTLTAT
+41 KR
-54 IYSSEPLQWKKE
+54 
-66 EFVEY
+66 
-71 NGDRF
+71 
-76 FASYTPNSTKDNT
+76 
-89 SRMWKSE
+89 
-96 ITFTSRRELLDNT
+96 TF
-109 LFFDVVVDDVD
+109 
-120 TQNKDRY
+120 Y
-127 RSNQT
+127 
-132 KFTFG
+132 
-137 GTIHEFVARVNSS
+137 RVNSLAIVNEDGEKTGDMAFRKAYILSGKNLHIVFQSGSLNGMDFECEFNPDGVSEILKDDDGNPILKDGKEQINPKSQVFEIVANEDYGRFLPDITLHPKDGDTFVLYNWDSTKLGDTLVSSASNELLTDAIKDLKKS
-150 MAYCGLYRP
+150 MIDPTTYTCTAEANYSYNQGRGNLHGVGDRVNLYN
-159 TDEYKGYYVVVD
+159 KGY
-171 EGYGTDEV
+171 
-179 KEVSFEDQYLTDV
+179 
-192 LQLINTTFELDYYW
+192 
-206 DGNVCHVGKVQHD
+206 
-219 LTDTPI
+219 
-225 KYGSSDALISVSK
+225 
-238 ENANYKIVDMITGY
+238 
-252 GSSDNLPYYYPN
+252 
-264 DDEFGEAV
+264 
-272 FNTENISKD
+272 
-281 KVSVDLSKFLK
+281 
-292 GSKYNDVLVL
+292 
-302 YKSKYGQKY
+302 
-311 SASID
+311 
-316 SSLFGLTR
+316 
-324 NTEPE
+324 
-329 NLTLADNQTNP
+329 
-340 TVTCSFGFSFYVKLI
+340 
-355 KGQILDFTKL
+355 
-365 SFKFG
+365 
-370 MLDSL
+370 
-375 THKDNITEIT
+375 
-385 AAYKDIY
+385 
-392 LSNGNDIIT
+392 
-401 ITKKTVFGDNC
+401 GD
-412 KYPCENDGEYKLT
+412 
-425 IWAEFSYRC
+425 SYRASRIIGYEFC
-434 RVFRNGNG
+434 LDIPYDGAKYYVGEKPSYSRLNAMESKIEELVYNGQSYLNGNG
-442 VTDYYGANSWNAS
+442 GSGRSIYIIKSYDSITPTDYNV
-455 FSGNIGL
+455 F
-462 LYEPTSEYEW
+462 
-472 KNEDKYI
+472 
-479 PYGES
+479 
-484 GINIREISGANCI
+484 
-497 EYDYQ
+497 
-502 FFKDDNRYGFNKV
+502 
-515 YSGTDDNATK
+515 
-525 VVVTDR
+525 
-531 VWIAPSSVLMPS
+531 
-543 IYRNSKGAERFYYA
+543 
-557 FNNTHKLPSGIGY
+557 
-570 YEFVNL
+570 
-576 YKKGNPHQGT
+576 
-586 VTFDDIKPTINGI
+586 
-599 VNAEGQLFGEIADV
+599 
-613 AFDKEDSDVKDS
+613 
-625 DGNYIHS
+625 
-632 YFYIKLH
+632 
-639 KFNGDFGFDLFA
+639 
-651 HALASES
+651 S
-658 AKINLIKSNGCPA
+658 AKA
-671 CSFVIYNK
+671 
-679 PSADNSKCY
+679 
-688 NRVSVDEN
+688 VDE
-696 GNLKQVR
+696 QR
-703 TDKNDYIFANASDAY
+703 
-718 EDNLNQDSTQK
+718 LNK
-729 ELWIAV
+729 
-735 QKDTS
+735 
-740 TLGIV
+740 
-745 MPNASAG
+745 
-752 FKPQKGDLF
+752 
-761 VITGIKP
+761 
-768 PKVLVTAAEKRLDDA
+768 
-783 LVKHMSENNTD
+783 
-794 QFNYSVK
+794 
-801 FSRIFLQE
+801 
-809 NPDFASKLNENAKL
+809 
-823 SIQIQGDYDND
+823 
-834 GNLISHK
+834 
-841 VFVSNYSVKVD
+841 
-852 NDELAEVEIEL
+852 
-863 VNLLEVTKSDT
+863 TK
-874 KQIIDA
+874 
-880 VKGEAVKSLSSIV
+880 
-893 CSSNANSFN
+893 
-902 ASIADKMYLSKL
+902 
-914 NDDTAK
+914 DDTAK
-920 GTITWEKIQNLL
+920 GTITWEKVQKLL
-932 SGLLVGNFNS
+932 SGLLVGNFNN

-979 STISGKEI
+979 STIGGKEI

-1023 GDAVDNDFA
+1023 GDAVDNDFSVN
-1032 IGDQVRSESFNVR
+1032 DQVRSESFNVR

-1060 VIGRDEDPVGLEGKK
+1060 VIGRDEEPVELEGKK

-1117 AVDTYSPSI
+1117 AVDTYSPFV

-1134 YSFANREYVQYGVNK
+1134 YSFANKEYVEYGVNK

-1177 SYIKYDSAT
+1177 SYIKYDSAA
-1186 KQVSVKGKISAK
+1186 KQVSIKGKLSAK

-1214 AKGLTEEQ
+1214 AGGLTEEQ
-1222 VNNLIKNSQVITD
+1222 VNNLIKNSQVIAD

-1244 ETWFYEGVPTLNNAP
+1244 ETWFYDGVPTLKNAP
-1259 ASSWTTDKDKDT
+1259 ASSWTTDKEKDT

-1342 ATYPTDGRIY
+1342 ATYPTDGSIY
-1352 KNEILRCQTAKAKD
+1352 KNEILRCQTAKAKG

-1507 KTLMVCVKSRATGS
+1507 KTLMVCIKSRTTGS

-1549 RDQLDKKAETWYQ
+1549 QDQLDKKAETWYQ
-1562 ATDPSTSWTTDDAK
+1562 STDPSTSWTTDDAK
-1576 KEHKG
+1576 KKHKG

-1671 YTDDTVANT
+1671 YTDDTVANA

-1713 DSYVTDGYL
+1713 DNYVTDGYL

-1735 RLEDAFAAAEKSYN
+1735 RLEDAFAAAEKSYT
-1749 EVKGAEVLK
+1749 EVNGAAVLK
-1758 STKELTDLNTAFT
+1758 DTKELTDLNTAFT
-1771 TLSTAKKELIT
+1771 TLTTAKTELVT

-1788 TRYNAADTEGK
+1788 ARYNAANTEKK
-1799 ANIVSAVGTKFT
+1799 ATIVSAVGTKFT
-1811 NFQPAY
+1811 NFQSAY

-2590 QVNSTIAKYL
+2590 QVDSTIAKYL

-2615 IATFKSKI
+2615 IATFKSKV

-3274 NSTIAKYLP
+3274 DSTIAKYLP

-3291 VLTVNGIATFKSKIA
+3291 VLTVNGIATFKSKVA

-3706 VSAYGAGTSSSSGGG
+3706 VSAYGVGASSSSGGGLNGSVKAYADAIRLTTENLSEVASAYSVAKLYSEIQNVASAVPSISVSVPTGGNALTGATYDASTGVITFAKGTFLTAHQSLDGYVNAIAVSGSGNAVTAVTKSGKTITFTKGATYLTSHQSLSNYYTKSSVDSLLNGKSATTHTHSVKINGITKTIAASGGDAVDLGTYLTAHQSLAAYATQNWVKNEATAHNADMVDNYHASGLFTGFSISDVANRVTISIGGTSKTLNLVRAFPGGVGNNFNDIATHGNSMGMSNIAAPYASSTANYQTLNGYVNPNGQTGWHHYINLSYTDSNNTATSPNMWQTQFAIKAGTTEVYVRSRAGGKISNDAAWAAPWVRLARVTDNVASASKVANALSWSGYSSGSYNGSAAKSISIPNNTNQLTNGAGFITASASISGNAGSATKLQNSRTINGTSFNGTANIVTSYWGTTRKLWGNSVNGNADVNGSITIANTDGVYVQIGDVRLVYDKANTAIKVVKSDGTTAANFYATGGITAYGEGSGSSGGG
-3721 GLNGSVKAYNDALKL
+3721 GLNGSVKSYADALKL

-3749 IKALD
+3749 IKQL
-3754 SRISSLEGG
+3754 STRITSLEGG
-3763 SATSIETTGSGNA
+3763 SATSI
-3776 VTSVSKSGTK
+3776 
-3786 ITFTKGS
+3786 
-3793 TFSLNG
+3793 
-3799 HTHTFASLTSKP
+3799 
-3811 TSLSGYG
+3811 
-3818 ITDGVNAV
+3818 
-3826 SVTGSGNAVTAA
+3826 
-3838 SVSGHTLTLTKGSTF
+3838 
-3853 SLSNH
+3853 
-3858 THYVGTTQVQGSSAE
+3858 
-3873 QALTGITK
+3873 
-3881 IDNILKLSK
+3881 
-3890 ATVTVNTSYKAEQN
+3890 
-3904 RLVIYG
+3904 
-3910 NTYGNDANYI
+3910 
-3920 KSARKLS
+3920 
-3927 YGDGGPQLVFSTN
+3927 
-3940 ENPDASGVQ
+3940 
-3949 SAALVYTD
+3949 
-3957 HDTIG
+3957 
-3962 AGVSLSF
+3962 
-3969 VTNQG
+3969 
-3974 DAYFI
+3974 
-3979 APHIKA
+3979 
-3985 LTAFQGNLAWSYIT
+3985 
-3999 NKPTTLSGFGITDG
+3999 
-4013 LRSVTHPSG
+4013 
-4022 SNVFVTGI
+4022 
-4030 STSGTAITYTKS
+4030 
-4042 YTKKSLSAVGT
+4042 
-4053 SGWTNASIDGNII
+4053 
-4066 PDMSFIAYWN
+4066 
-4076 GAYSGTSSNLAYCNK
+4076 
-4091 GAFGSFAI
+4091 
-4099 KNSLAF
+4099 
-4105 SELTSKP
+4105 
-4112 TTISGYGIT
+4112 
-4121 DAYTKSQ
+4121 
-4128 VDAIAAKY
+4128 
-4136 LPLTG
+4136 
-4141 GTLTGQLKIVASA
+4141 
-4154 LNGAYNGLLIG
+4154 
-4165 DDCYIGDCNFANTI
+4165 
-4179 GLMGSTN
+4179 
-4186 SNAGMVKFG
+4186 
-4195 KGGMQ
+4195 
-4200 FGYNGSNHIAST
+4200 
-4212 TAQWTNLNADL
+4212 
-4223 LDGWHKDNIVWSG
+4223 
-4236 AVNSNTANLS
+4236 
-4246 HYWAKLFDI
+4246 
-4255 TVTDNLHDD
+4255 
-4264 RSFTFLFSNG
+4264 
-4274 YNDTYSVVVLRI
+4274 
-4286 RQNGA
+4286 
-4291 NGSGAYNFNIALRE
+4291 
-4305 LVGNMSSR
+4305 
-4313 LRVYYNNA
+4313 
-4321 TGNVQLWGNC
+4321 
-4331 QDRYGCLSYTIIK
+4331 
-4344 KTGRTSA
+4344 
-4351 DFKSQGTLVTNTSFS
+4351 
-4366 AAQSLPA
+4366 
-4373 TTGDSPYILLDGAT
+4373 
-4387 RIGIVKQADQL
+4387 
-4398 VTARTIWGQSFNGT
+4398 
-4412 ANVSGNMT
+4412 
-4420 GVGNINTSAAPAGTI
+4420 
-4435 YTNNWFRSK
+4435 
-4444 GNSGWYSEDHGGGWY
+4444 
-4459 MTDNT
+4459 
-4464 WIRSYGS
+4464 
-4471 KDVYLSNKLS
+4471 
-4481 VNGNVGIGTTA
+4481 
-4492 PSHKLHVL
+4492 
-4500 GEIYTTTKVNINGIV
+4500 
-4515 LEKDS
+4515 
-4520 DGNLKV
+4520 
-4526 NGNLYAT
+4526 
-4533 GGISAYGTSS
+4533 
-4543 AGSGGGLSGSVL
+4543 
-4555 AWDSAIKMPNATNGS
+4555 
-4570 SDTTK
+4570 
-4575 TESSF
+4575 
-4580 LASAWSIKQ
+4580 
-4589 LYNKVTSLEGG
+4589 
-4600 SAMNVSVSGSGNAVT
+4600 SVSGSGNAVT
-4615 SISKSGTT
+4615 SITKNGTT
-4623 ISVVKGSTFLTAHQS
+4623 ISVVKGSTFS
-4638 LAGYMKTA
+4638 LSGHTHKW
-4646 TADAKYMYHSRNNIV
+4646 ADIT
-4661 SDLNS
+4661 D
-4666 FATNGA
+4666 
-4672 AHIYEMNNVTNRPNS
+4672 
-4687 NSWVQVMNWGTGD
+4687 
-4700 SAYGFLLANDYSTNG
+4700 
-4715 HMYFRQKIAG
+4715 
-4725 SWKDWKTIIDS
+4725 
-4736 SNIGSQSVNYAAS
+4736 
-4749 AGSVAWT
+4749 
-4756 NVSGRPS
+4756 RPS
-4763 TMKNPSALSWS
+4763 SLKNPSALSWS

-4815 ASATKLQTTRT
+4815 ATATKLATARNIALGHDFRGSANFDGTGNITINGHINAAIISLGPTDPSPFKRIAHVQVSGSWNDNALLLCLSQGYISGYFGICRVEFGTNDVSEAGSASASVKWLFRLGYATDYVQVGFYSAKHNSYMDVFVKTTGGYQGTVIRCLQDSRGSINSNVSLLKATATTEAYTSIEAAATALYKLAYTAIVKGSDAGAVNYANSAGNAGTLDGIHANGLFTNLSNNGNNLSITIGGTNKTLTVGYATKAAQLNTART
-4826 LWGQSFNGT
+4826 LWGQSFDGTGNVNGALSGAT
-4835 ANISGSMTGVG
+4835 TISASNTIST
-4846 DMTLDAGARI
+4846 TLQNGAL
-4856 KHGSGNLYIGN
+4856 KIGN
-4867 SDNSN
+4867 KSTPISAIDEQVIFNT
-4872 WIGVQ
+4872 G
-4877 DICSQSSIGDGNWSL
+4877 
-4892 RTSGAAHFKDTTIN
+4892 GAI
-4906 GTATIKNLLSL
+4906 
-4917 VDGSHKGLKM
+4917 
-4927 GSTYISSLDGEVI
+4927 
-4940 LQGNTA
+4940 
-4946 LRFGNDAWDY
+4946 RFGETAWDW
-4956 NQWAGLKYDHSIKTV
+4956 NQWAGLKYNHSSKTI
-4971 YLGIADGSIFK
+4971 YLGIADGSVFN

-4998 SSVYTPAL
+4998 SSVYTPTL

-5034 NISQDDNGIL
+5034 TISQDDNGIL
-5044 TIGYGNFS
+5044 TIGYGNFA
-5052 NNKNVVLEGYN
+5052 NNKDVVLEGYN
-5063 LNFRVGNDSGTKSM
+5063 LNFRVGNDSGMKSM
-5077 WFNYNN
+5077 WLNYNN

-5187 DDEVSRLKRRVR
+5187 DDEVSRLKARVVF
-5199 DLENEVEQLK
+5199 LESEVQ
-5209 SDRL
+5209 RLSGKQDGNNKKRLDNKNINLLN